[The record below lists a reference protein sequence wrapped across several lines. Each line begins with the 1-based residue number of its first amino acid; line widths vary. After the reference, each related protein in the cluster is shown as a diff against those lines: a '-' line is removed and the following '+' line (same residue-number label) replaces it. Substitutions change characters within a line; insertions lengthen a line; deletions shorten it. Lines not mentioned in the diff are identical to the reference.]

1 MTVNNGRRCFLDNQ
15 PLFFFY
21 LTPEYMCGCR
31 AVFVL
36 IVLFQFSQGI
46 CFFSHD
52 FFSFLLAQS
61 SCDRYPKENESCHR
75 PAKDCLD
82 LSKAD
87 KGPTLHVSLMIN
99 ITKVVLTNEKA
110 IPKIATTQLL
120 SQSHEFHELIQRSI
134 QNVSE
139 KKAST
144 NNKICSLQGNFV
156 SFFPSQKAVHTQ
168 KHTTIQLQN
177 KMQS

>member
-1 MTVNNGRRCFLDNQ
+1 MVEDVSQIISLC
-15 PLFFFY
+15 FFY

-52 FFSFLLAQS
+52 FF
-61 SCDRYPKENESCHR
+61 ESCHR

-120 SQSHEFHELIQRSI
+120 SQSHEFHELTQRSI